1 MASNISLDSVDYDV
15 FFVEQVSNE
24 PSRQGNNSAKIL
36 NSTELSGTQATEM
49 PTFSSVAS
57 PEPDIVTLDDDSN
70 ESTRPYGFGG
80 QLPIIPPRLNDPNLP
95 PKQLNILALMA
106 VVHPTGDGED
116 KNYSPSHR
124 GHLVHRPFQHHPRT
138 SVHLSV
144 GKRRKPQLTTTPFIQ
159 RTSHGAY
166 SALLPWMKLFIQK
179 ANPDEYLCCP
189 VHHRRHLLA
198 S

>member
-1 MASNISLDSVDYDV
+1 MASNISLESVDYDV

-24 PSRQGNNSAKIL
+24 SSPQGNNSANIL
-36 NSTELSGTQATEM
+36 NSTELSGIQATEM

-70 ESTRPYGFGG
+70 ESARPHGFGG

-95 PKQLNILALMA
+95 PKPLNILALMA

-124 GHLVHRPFQHHPRT
+124 GHLVYRPFQHHPRT
-138 SVHLSV
+138 SVHLTV
-144 GKRRKPQLTTTPFIQ
+144 GKRSKPQLTTIPFIL

-179 ANPDEYLCCP
+179 ANPDE
-189 VHHRRHLLA
+189 
-198 S
+198 